1 MGTETQNRIKAF
13 LRKNG
18 LSQSR
23 ENIVLLEAIAAVAD
37 EGTINTDVISEL
49 TAGAGVTVDG
59 VLLKDGGA
67 VFADAATIEIDTV
80 NEATTAAGVTVDGV
94 LVKDGGIVMAD
105 GAAIDADIINE
116 ATAAAGVTADGVLLK
131 DGGVVLTKGTV
142 TQLTAITTGVT
153 VNAPAGVI
161 TTVSSTLAAGSNAT
175 FIVTNSFATATSVVQ
190 LTVDDSAT
198 AGLAKLNV
206 QSVGAG
212 VFSVNVTN
220 IHSAN
225 AFNNTL
231 DIYFAIL

>member
-1 MGTETQNRIKAF
+1 MGYFDLINKLNFLPTKEDGRFKVRSAQFNALVDKLNKTFVSEKSLKA
-13 LRKNG
+13 
-18 LSQSR
+18 
-23 ENIVLLEAIAAVAD
+23 
-37 EGTINTDVISEL
+37 DVISES
-49 TAGAGVTVDG
+49 TSDNGVVVDG
-59 VLLKDGGA
+59 V
-67 VFADAATIEIDTV
+67 T
-80 NEATTAAGVTVDGV
+80 
-94 LVKDGGIVMAD
+94 
-105 GAAIDADIINE
+105 
-116 ATAAAGVTADGVLLK
+116 LK

-175 FIVTNSFATATSVVQ
+175 FIVTNSFVDATSVIQ

-206 QSVGAG
+206 QTVGSG

-225 AFNNTL
+225 AFNNVL
-231 DIYFAIL
+231 KVHFLVV